1 MIGIKKEHLVKS
13 LCRIS
18 TSRCGYIG
26 KHCDCK
32 YMSKDHSTDHWG
44 SEATGC
50 PETLMAATLI
60 NSMTT
65 QEFYAIARRAGISIG
80 VVDDPWLNINDVVA
94 QMQTQRDAKRIGT
107 LEMPTVVPSKRKSA
121 KK

>member
-1 MIGIKKEHLVKS
+1 MIGVKKEHLVKS

-94 QMQTQRDAKRIGT
+94 QNANSTRCQTNRNIGDAHGC
-107 LEMPTVVPSKRKSA
+107 A
-121 KK
+121 QQKKVRQK